1 MRFIKMQNG
10 ELLCA
15 RCGSLQR
22 DRRLYHLLQ
31 TENLLQGN
39 VLDFSPS
46 RSLYRKFKK
55 TSGIKY
61 FPSDYSNEFISD
73 HRLDITAINLPDN
86 SFDLIICYH
95 ILEHIPDDRKSM
107 TELFRVLK
115 PGGNIFIQT
124 PFKEGEI
131 YEDTSIS
138 TEAERKKHFG
148 QADHVRIYSAEG
160 LQERLKQAGFSV
172 SILQFKENVFNKSG
186 FSEKETA
193 IRCRK

>member
-186 FSEKETA
+186 FSEKETV